1 MEIQNYSSY
10 KVCPNIEGFT
20 CLWIEDS
27 LNTMTQYMCFVF
39 HFQDDIGVA
48 VKELLALKAEYKKVT
63 GQDWKP
69 GAAPPAAAPVGASP
83 LAAAPP
89 ASTGSDL
96 DVKITAQGNKV
107 RELKANKASKVSNAS
122 TDIPYIPVFFF

>member
-1 MEIQNYSSY
+1 M
-10 KVCPNIEGFT
+10 
-20 CLWIEDS
+20 
-27 LNTMTQYMCFVF
+27 
-39 HFQDDIGVA
+39 
-48 VKELLALKAEYKKVT
+48 KELLALKAEYKKVT

-69 GAAPPAAAPVGASP
+69 GAAPPAAAPVAAAPVAAP

-122 TDIPYIPVFFF
+122 TDIPYIPVFFFNGSGISASCSSSFFYDFPLASLYMVRRSSRENDLEL

>member
-1 MEIQNYSSY
+1 M
-10 KVCPNIEGFT
+10 
-20 CLWIEDS
+20 
-27 LNTMTQYMCFVF
+27 
-39 HFQDDIGVA
+39 
-48 VKELLALKAEYKKVT
+48 KELLALKAEYKKVT

-69 GAAPPAAAPVGASP
+69 GAAPPAAAPVAAP
-83 LAAAPP
+83 VAAAPVAAPVAAAPP

-96 DVKITAQGNKV
+96 DVKITAHGNKV